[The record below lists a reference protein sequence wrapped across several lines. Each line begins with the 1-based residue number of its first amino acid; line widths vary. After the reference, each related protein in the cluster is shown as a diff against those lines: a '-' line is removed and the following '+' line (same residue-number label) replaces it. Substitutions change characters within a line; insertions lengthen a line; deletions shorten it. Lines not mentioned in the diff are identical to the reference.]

1 MSSSEIKTSKTHSI
15 RKQNSKLQSESMACT
30 SAVKT
35 IAHSYVT
42 FSFLIIKFHFM
53 GLSICTWVNDFMD
66 GLYHN

>member
-1 MSSSEIKTSKTHSI
+1 
-15 RKQNSKLQSESMACT
+15 MACT